1 MAEFKVDPKV
11 LKNIG
16 DAFGGLLKSVATAA
30 ADAAV
35 AEVRQK
41 LRDGADEVDERLGQV
56 QRKVRSRR
64 KTPAQTESGV
74 VDAEWEEAPPR
85 RHRR

>member
-1 MAEFKVDPKV
+1 VPEFKIDPK
-11 LKNIG
+11 LAESIG
-16 DAFGGLLKSVATAA
+16 AAVGGFIKGVATAA
-30 ADAAV
+30 ADAAI

-41 LRDGADEVDERLGQV
+41 LRDGADEVDGRLGRV

-64 KTPAQTESGV
+64 KTPAETDSGV

-85 RHRR
+85 GRRR